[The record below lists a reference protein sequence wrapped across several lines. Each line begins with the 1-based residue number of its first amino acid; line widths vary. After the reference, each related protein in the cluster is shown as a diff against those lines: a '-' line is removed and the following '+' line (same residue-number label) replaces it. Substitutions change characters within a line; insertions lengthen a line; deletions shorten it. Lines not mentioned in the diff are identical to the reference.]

1 MVNSVGISKVVPLL
15 SVIAVIAI
23 LAVVLLGPRIGPGEG
38 DVSTVQIPPG
48 SASDS
53 RKTLTPN
60 TITVTLGVNNTVRWI
75 NEDSRI
81 HMIVSGEP
89 ENPSGLFDSGII
101 RGGAEFLFT
110 FTEQGEI
117 KVFCTM
123 HPWKTGTV
131 IVN

>member
-15 SVIAVIAI
+15 TVIAVIAI
-23 LAVVLLGPRIGPGEG
+23 LGVVLLGPRIGPGEG
-38 DVSTVQIPPG
+38 GVSTVQIPTG

-60 TITVTLGVNNTVRWI
+60 SITVTLGVNNTVRWI

-110 FTEQGEI
+110 FTEPGEI